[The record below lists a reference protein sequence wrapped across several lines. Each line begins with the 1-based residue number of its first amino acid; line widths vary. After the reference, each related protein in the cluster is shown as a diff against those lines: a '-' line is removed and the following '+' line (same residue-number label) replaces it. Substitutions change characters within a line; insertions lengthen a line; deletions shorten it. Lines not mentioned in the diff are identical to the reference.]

1 MNKTGSTLL
10 AFDYGQ
16 QRIGVAVGQT
26 LVPSA
31 HPLRVLQSRQQVP
44 DWETITQLIR
54 EWQPYALVVG
64 LPLHADG
71 SEGSIAQAAR
81 RFAQE
86 LTARYHLPTHV
97 IEETLSSVAASNR
110 QRENTQKR
118 RHTHLPIDAIA
129 AQIILET
136 WLSEYAHDLP

>member
-1 MNKTGSTLL
+1 MNHSNSTLL

-31 HPLRVLQSRQQVP
+31 RPLCVLQSRQQIP
-44 DWETITQLIR
+44 DWNGISRLIQ
-54 EWQPYALVVG
+54 EWQPYTLIVG

-71 SEGSIAQAAR
+71 TEGMMAQAAR
-81 RFAQE
+81 RFARQ
-86 LTARYHLPTHV
+86 LSGRYALPIEM
-97 IEETLSSVAASNR
+97 IEETLSSVAASGR
-110 QRENTQKR
+110 QRENAPKR

-136 WLSEYAHDLP
+136 WLAEHA

>member
-1 MNKTGSTLL
+1 MNKTGKTLL

-31 HPLRVLQSRQQVP
+31 RPLRVLQSRQQVP
-44 DWETITQLIR
+44 DWVTITQLIQ
-54 EWQPYALVVG
+54 EWQPQALIVG

-71 SEGSIAQAAR
+71 SEGLIAQAAR
-81 RFAQE
+81 RFAQQ
-86 LTARYHLPTHV
+86 LAGRYHLPTHV
-97 IEETLSSVAASNR
+97 IEETLSSVAASDR
-110 QRENTQKR
+110 QRETPQKR
-118 RHTHLPIDAIA
+118 RHTHPPIDAIA

-136 WLSEYAHDLP
+136 WLAEHAHDLS